1 MCGELRP
8 GGFWPFPAPLAVIL
22 IDEQLLDYVV
32 QQRNLLSRHLDSMP
46 TTMGF
51 HRILKA
57 EMDKIGKDAEKPS
70 VCESKKS
77 IIGLIWFAGDLDP
90 SVQNEQRL

>member
-70 VCESKKS
+70 VCESKK
-77 IIGLIWFAGDLDP
+77 IDNRPNLVCW
-90 SVQNEQRL
+90 